1 MPKKYLITY
10 IKNKKMNLLQLK
22 MIINGLEAE
31 NNPENRSLIAF
42 YKDLLRDELEK
53 IVNIAYDKLISEL
66 N

>member
-1 MPKKYLITY
+1 
-10 IKNKKMNLLQLK
+10 MNLLQLK